1 MNKICLLPK
10 NEEELN
16 LNVDAFII
24 GIKDYN
30 VLNTLEIEIE
40 KLDNYLNNRNIYI
53 SLNKL
58 FHNNELEK
66 LNNLLKILENKKI
79 KGVIF
84 DDVSI
89 YQLVKENNYNINLIW
104 GNIHQVTSY
113 KSINEWNQLG
123 VKMAITSPDITLNE
137 ILEIKNN
144 TKSQLFVPI
153 YGKFEI
159 FSSNRFLVKSYF
171 DYINKNKN
179 KNDNLYFIDNK
190 LINQKY
196 PIYEDTNGTRIING
210 STMNGLE
217 EYILLLKNDIEYVI
231 INSFLIEN
239 IKEVVNNFKKVRE
252 MFENDEIDMDKVE
265 QLSKELGNNKVFL
278 NKETIYKVKS
288 DVNE

>member
-10 NEEELN
+10 NKDELN
-16 LNVDAFII
+16 LNVDAFIL
-24 GIKDYN
+24 GIKNYN
-30 VLNTLEIEIE
+30 VLNTLEIELE
-40 KLDNYLNNRNIYI
+40 ELDNYLNNRNIYI

-66 LNNLLKILENKKI
+66 LNDLLKVLENKKI

-113 KSINEWNQLG
+113 KSINEWYHLG

-179 KNDNLYFIDNK
+179 DNLYFIDNK

-196 PIYEDTNGTRIING
+196 PIYEDTNGTHIING

-239 IKEVVNNFKKVRE
+239 IKEVVNNFKKVRK
-252 MFENDEIDMDKVE
+252 MFENDEIDMNKIE

>member
-113 KSINEWNQLG
+113 KSINEWYNLG

-171 DYINKNKN
+171 DYINKN

-252 MFENDEIDMDKVE
+252 MFENDKIDMDKVE
-265 QLSKELGNNKVFL
+265 QLSKELGNDKVFL

>member
-79 KGVIF
+79 NGVIF

-113 KSINEWNQLG
+113 KSINEWYNLG

-171 DYINKNKN
+171 DYINKN

-252 MFENDEIDMDKVE
+252 MFENDKIDMDKVE
-265 QLSKELGNNKVFL
+265 QLSKELGNDKVFL

>member
-113 KSINEWNQLG
+113 KSINEWYNLG

-159 FSSNRFLVKSYF
+159 FSLNRFLVKSYF
-171 DYINKNKN
+171 DYINKN

-252 MFENDEIDMDKVE
+252 MFENDKIDMDKVE
-265 QLSKELGNNKVFL
+265 QLSKELGNDKVFL

>member
-24 GIKDYN
+24 GIKNYN

-53 SLNKL
+53 SINKL

-113 KSINEWNQLG
+113 KSINEWYNLG

-252 MFENDEIDMDKVE
+252 MFENDKIDMDKVE
-265 QLSKELGNNKVFL
+265 QLSKELGNDKVFL

>member
-30 VLNTLEIEIE
+30 VLNTLEKEIE

-53 SLNKL
+53 SINKL

-113 KSINEWNQLG
+113 KSINEWYNLG

-252 MFENDEIDMDKVE
+252 MFENDKIDMDKVE
-265 QLSKELGNNKVFL
+265 QLSKELGNDKVFL

>member
-10 NEEELN
+10 NKDELN

-24 GIKDYN
+24 GIKNYN
-30 VLNTLEIEIE
+30 VLNTLEIELE
-40 KLDNYLNNRNIYI
+40 ELDNYLNNRNIYI

-113 KSINEWNQLG
+113 KSINEWNKLG
-123 VKMAITSPDITLNE
+123 VKMAIISPDITLNE

-159 FSSNRFLVKSYF
+159 FSSNRFLVQSYF
-171 DYINKNKN
+171 DYINKN

-196 PIYEDTNGTRIING
+196 PIYEDTNGTHIING

-239 IKEVVNNFKKVRE
+239 IKEVVTNFKKVRE
-252 MFENDEIDMDKVE
+252 MFENDEINMDKIE
-265 QLSKELGNNKVFL
+265 QLSKELGNDKVFL

>member
-53 SLNKL
+53 SINKL

-113 KSINEWNQLG
+113 KSINEWNKLG

-159 FSSNRFLVKSYF
+159 FSSNRFLAKSYF
-171 DYINKNKN
+171 DYINKN

-196 PIYEDTNGTRIING
+196 PIYEDTNGTHIING

-239 IKEVVNNFKKVRE
+239 IKEVVNNFKKVRK
-252 MFENDEIDMDKVE
+252 MFENDEIDMNKIE

>member
-113 KSINEWNQLG
+113 KSINEWNKLG

-179 KNDNLYFIDNK
+179 DNLYFIDNK

-217 EYILLLKNDIEYVI
+217 EYILLLKNDIEYII

-239 IKEVVNNFKKVRE
+239 IKEVVNNFKKVRK
-252 MFENDEIDMDKVE
+252 MFENDEIDMNKIE

>member
-113 KSINEWNQLG
+113 KSINEWNKLG
-123 VKMAITSPDITLNE
+123 VKMAIISPDITLNE

-171 DYINKNKN
+171 DYINKN

-217 EYILLLKNDIEYVI
+217 EYILLLKNDIEYII

-252 MFENDEIDMDKVE
+252 MFENDKIDMDKVE
-265 QLSKELGNNKVFL
+265 QLSKELGNDKVFL

>member
-24 GIKDYN
+24 GIKNYN

-53 SLNKL
+53 SINKL

-113 KSINEWNQLG
+113 KSINEWYNLG

-159 FSSNRFLVKSYF
+159 FSSNILLIKNYF

-190 LINQKY
+190 VINQKY

-252 MFENDEIDMDKVE
+252 MFENDKIDMDKVE
-265 QLSKELGNNKVFL
+265 QLSKELGNDKVFL